1 MFQFQYGGTEGE
13 LAILKQTSKMSRKR
27 GVNDATNK
35 SPEKAVKL
43 SPDLSGV
50 TAVIVEVG
58 LGKTRASIL
67 AKQLERHGGKHFKDL
82 DSTITHV
89 LIDKKLKVERA
100 KKYLGV
106 KDIPEEVK
114 IVDSEWLSQCLSE
127 GKLVEVEKYILGK
140 GQVEIEEKSACEPA
154 STKSDKGK
162 QTSVLDIV
170 HTEPSGPNLDIEAST
185 SNELKEVSKSPT
197 KHSALK
203 PQDRNADDDSD
214 YTDSGDEGS
223 KSGRSPVVTPNVS
236 PEKLQTSW
244 VCAQAATSQQ
254 ENYNQFITDKLQVL
268 ATSYANT
275 KDQWRALGYKKAI
288 ASIKNYHKK
297 LETWEECSS
306 LPFVGERLAKK
317 IWEIVQ
323 TGHLRRLDHVDPKQE
338 AINLFVGVWGAGPTT
353 AEAWVSQGLKTLDD
367 LKEHGKLTR
376 QQEIGLK
383 YYDEFLERMPREE
396 AGKIEEVVKKAALNI
411 NPGLQA
417 FACGSYRRGKPTCGD
432 VDVIVSHP
440 DGKSH
445 EGVMIKLLE
454 SLKSSG
460 FLTDDLTLAENGEH
474 RKYLGVCKLP
484 GENTKHRRL
493 DIIVVPYNEW
503 ACSLLY
509 FTGSDYF
516 NRSMRLLAKKN
527 GMSLSEHSLN
537 TGVIRKGGEKIFEGT
552 PLPVFSEKDVFD
564 YLGLEYREPHERD
577 W

>member
-1 MFQFQYGGTEGE
+1 M
-13 LAILKQTSKMSRKR
+13 SKTR
-27 GVNDATNK
+27 NDDSSLGNQ
-35 SPEKAVKL
+35 PEKKRKF
-43 SPDLSGV
+43 SPDFSGIS
-50 TAVIVEVG
+50 AVIVDVG
-58 LGKTRASIL
+58 LGKTRTAIL
-67 AKQLERHGGKHFKDL
+67 AKQLERHGGKYIKNL
-82 DSTITHV
+82 DSATTHV
-89 LIDKKLKVERA
+89 IVDKKMKLERV

-106 KDIPEEVK
+106 KDIPDEVK
-114 IVDSEWLSQCLSE
+114 VVDSDWLSNCLSE
-127 GKLVEVEKYILGK
+127 GNL
-140 GQVEIEEKSACEPA
+140 VEIEHYILSKVCQDSKIESTQNLSSNETFNVEQTSELVAGDLGPSGSKRDVETGTTHEIKSAVQGSP
-154 STKSDKGK
+154 SKK
-162 QTSVLDIV
+162 TSLKTQV
-170 HTEPSGPNLDIEAST
+170 T
-185 SNELKEVSKSPT
+185 S
-197 KHSALK
+197 
-203 PQDRNADDDSD
+203 ADDDSD
-214 YTDSGDEGS
+214 YADSGDEGS
-223 KSGRSPVVTPNVS
+223 KSGKSPVITPNVS
-236 PEKLQTSW
+236 PEKLSKNL
-244 VCAQAATSQQ
+244 VCAQASTSNQQ
-254 ENYNQFITDKLQVL
+254 NHNQFITEKLQIL
-268 ATSYANT
+268 ATSYVNS

-288 ASIKNYHKK
+288 ASVKNYHKK

-317 IWEIVQ
+317 IWEIVE

-338 AINLFVGVWGAGPTT
+338 AINLFAGVWGAGPTT
-353 AEAWVSQGLKTLDD
+353 AEAWVSQGLKTLED
-367 LKEHGKLTR
+367 LKNHGKLTR

-396 AGKIEEVVKKAALNI
+396 AGQIEKVVKNAALEI
-411 NPGLQA
+411 NPGLEA

-445 EGVMIKLLE
+445 EGVMTKLLD

-460 FLTDDLTLAENGEH
+460 FLTDDLTFAENGEH

-516 NRSMRLLAKKN
+516 NRSMRLLAKNN

-537 TGVIRKGGEKIFEGT
+537 TGVVRKGGEKIFEGT

>member
-1 MFQFQYGGTEGE
+1 M
-13 LAILKQTSKMSRKR
+13 SKTR
-27 GVNDATNK
+27 NDDSSLGNQ
-35 SPEKAVKL
+35 PEKKRKF
-43 SPDLSGV
+43 SPDFSGIS
-50 TAVIVEVG
+50 AVIVDVG
-58 LGKTRASIL
+58 LGKTRAAIL
-67 AKQLERHGGKHFKDL
+67 AKQLERHGGKNIKNL
-82 DSTITHV
+82 DSATTHV
-89 LIDKKLKVERA
+89 IVDKKMKLERV

-106 KDIPEEVK
+106 KDIPDEVK
-114 IVDSEWLSQCLSE
+114 VVDSDWLSNCLSE
-127 GKLVEVEKYILGK
+127 GNLVEIEHYILGK
-140 GQVEIEEKSACEPA
+140 VCHDSKIKSTQNLSSKETFNVEQTSELVAGDLGPSGSKRDVETGTTHEIKSAVQGSPSKKA
-154 STKSDKGK
+154 SLKT
-162 QTSVLDIV
+162 QVTS
-170 HTEPSGPNLDIEAST
+170 
-185 SNELKEVSKSPT
+185 
-197 KHSALK
+197 
-203 PQDRNADDDSD
+203 ADDDSD
-214 YTDSGDEGS
+214 YADSGDEGS
-223 KSGRSPVVTPNVS
+223 NSGKSPVITPNVS
-236 PEKLQTSW
+236 PEKLSKNL
-244 VCAQAATSQQ
+244 VCAQASTSHQQ
-254 ENYNQFITDKLQVL
+254 NHNQFITEKLQIL

-288 ASIKNYHKK
+288 ASVKNYHKK

-306 LPFVGERLAKK
+306 LPFVGERLANK
-317 IWEIVQ
+317 IWEIVE
-323 TGHLRRLDHVDPKQE
+323 TGHLRRLDHVDPKQD

-353 AEAWVSQGLKTLDD
+353 AEAWVSQGLNTLED
-367 LKEHGKLTR
+367 LKKHGKLTR

-396 AGKIEEVVKKAALNI
+396 AGQIEEVVKNAALEI
-411 NPGLQA
+411 NPGLEA

-432 VDVIVSHP
+432 VDIIVSHP

-445 EGVMIKLLE
+445 GGVMTKLLD

-460 FLTDDLTLAENGEH
+460 FLTDDLTFAENGEH

-484 GENTKHRRL
+484 GENSKHRRL

-516 NRSMRLLAKKN
+516 NRSMRLLAKNN

-537 TGVIRKGGEKIFEGT
+537 TGVVRKGGEKIFEGT

>member
-1 MFQFQYGGTEGE
+1 M
-13 LAILKQTSKMSRKR
+13 SKTR
-27 GVNDATNK
+27 NDDSSLGNQ
-35 SPEKAVKL
+35 PEKKRKF
-43 SPDLSGV
+43 SPDFSGIS
-50 TAVIVEVG
+50 AVIVDVG
-58 LGKTRASIL
+58 LGKTRTAIL
-67 AKQLERHGGKHFKDL
+67 AKQLERHGGKHIKNL
-82 DSTITHV
+82 DSATTHV
-89 LIDKKLKVERA
+89 IVDKKMKLERV

-106 KDIPEEVK
+106 KDIPDEVK
-114 IVDSEWLSQCLSE
+114 VVDSDWLSNCLSE
-127 GKLVEVEKYILGK
+127 GNL
-140 GQVEIEEKSACEPA
+140 VEIEHYILSKVCQDSKIESTQNLSSNETFNVEQTSKLVAGDLGPSGSKLDVETGTTHEIKSAVQGSP
-154 STKSDKGK
+154 SKK
-162 QTSVLDIV
+162 TSLKTQV
-170 HTEPSGPNLDIEAST
+170 T
-185 SNELKEVSKSPT
+185 S
-197 KHSALK
+197 
-203 PQDRNADDDSD
+203 ADDDSD

-223 KSGRSPVVTPNVS
+223 KCGKSPVITPNVS
-236 PEKLQTSW
+236 PEKLSKNL
-244 VCAQAATSQQ
+244 VCAQASTSNQQ
-254 ENYNQFITDKLQVL
+254 NHNQFITEKLQIL
-268 ATSYANT
+268 ATSYANS

-288 ASIKNYHKK
+288 ASVKNYHKK
-297 LETWEECSS
+297 LETWEECSN

-317 IWEIVQ
+317 IWEIVE

-338 AINLFVGVWGAGPTT
+338 AINLFAGVWGAGPTT
-353 AEAWVSQGLKTLDD
+353 AEAWVSQGLKTLED
-367 LKEHGKLTR
+367 LKNHGKLTR

-396 AGKIEEVVKKAALNI
+396 AGQIEEVVKNAALEI
-411 NPGLQA
+411 NPGLEA

-445 EGVMIKLLE
+445 EGVMTKLLD

-460 FLTDDLTLAENGEH
+460 FLTDDLTFAENGEH

-516 NRSMRLLAKKN
+516 NRSMRLLAKNN

-537 TGVIRKGGEKIFEGT
+537 TGVVRKGGEKIFEGT

>member
-1 MFQFQYGGTEGE
+1 
-13 LAILKQTSKMSRKR
+13 MSRKR
-27 GVNDATNK
+27 GPSNALENTT
-35 SPEKAVKL
+35 EKALKF
-43 SPDLSGV
+43 SPDLSGIR
-50 TAVIVEVG
+50 AVVIEAG
-58 LGKTRASIL
+58 LGKTRAAIL
-67 AKQLERHGGKHFKDL
+67 AKQLERHGGKHSKKL
-82 DSTITHV
+82 DSTTTHLLV
-89 LIDKKLKVERA
+89 DKKLKIERV
-100 KKYLGV
+100 KRYLGV
-106 KDIPEEVK
+106 KDIPKEVSV
-114 IVDSEWLSQCLSE
+114 VDSEWLSTCLSE
-127 GKLVEVEKYILGK
+127 GKLVELEKYILGK
-140 GQVEIEEKSACEPA
+140 DRFEIEDKSACEPT
-154 STKSDKGK
+154 SGKKTEQLSDLGVVG
-162 QTSVLDIV
+162 TGI
-170 HTEPSGPNLDIEAST
+170 SGPKLDLEAST
-185 SNELKEVSKSPT
+185 STELTVVGRSPT
-197 KHSALK
+197 KYSVPN
-203 PQDRNADDDSD
+203 PQDRSADDDSD

-223 KSGRSPVVTPNVS
+223 KAGRSPVITPNVS

-244 VCAQAATSQQ
+244 VCAQPSTSQQ
-254 ENYNQFITDKLQVL
+254 ENHNQFITDKLQVL

-288 ASIKNYHKK
+288 ASIKNHHKK
-297 LETWEECSS
+297 LETWEECNS

-323 TGHLRRLDHVDPKQE
+323 TGHLRRLDHVDPKQG

-353 AEAWVSQGLKTLDD
+353 AESWISQGLRTLED
-367 LKEHGKLTR
+367 LQKHGKLTR

-383 YYDEFLERMPREE
+383 YYDEFLERMLREE
-396 AGKIEEVVKKAALNI
+396 AGKIEEVVKKAALSI

-445 EGVMIKLLE
+445 EGVMTKLLE
-454 SLKSSG
+454 SLRTSG

-503 ACSLLY
+503 ACSLMY

-537 TGVIRKGGEKIFEGT
+537 TGVIRKGSEKIFDGT

>member
-1 MFQFQYGGTEGE
+1 M
-13 LAILKQTSKMSRKR
+13 SKKR
-27 GVNDATNK
+27 GSPIKISNK
-35 SPEKAVKL
+35 SLCNAEADNATGKKRKF
-43 SPDLSGV
+43 SPDLTGIR
-50 TAVIVEVG
+50 AVIVEVG

-67 AKQLERHGGKHFKDL
+67 AKQLERHGGKQH
-82 DSTITHV
+82 
-89 LIDKKLKVERA
+89 KKLESATTHILIGKKLNIDRV
-100 KKYLGV
+100 KKYLAV
-106 KDIPEEVK
+106 KDIPEEVS

-127 GKLVEVEKYILGK
+127 GKLVEIKQYILGK
-140 GQVEIEEKSACEPA
+140 DRVEVVENSAIKPSVSKPDDANDAKKSSEEA
-154 STKSDKGK
+154 
-162 QTSVLDIV
+162 IY
-170 HTEPSGPNLDIEAST
+170 TEPSGTMLDHETAAST
-185 SNELKEVSKSPT
+185 SNDLNNLASTSRSPT
-197 KHSALK
+197 KHLASKTQEPNL
-203 PQDRNADDDSD
+203 DDDSD

-223 KSGRSPVVTPNVS
+223 KSGRSPVITPNIS
-236 PEKLQTSW
+236 PEKLKASW
-244 VCAQAATSQQ
+244 VCAHASTSWQ
-254 ENYNQFITDKLQVL
+254 ENHNQFITDKLQVL

-288 ASIKNYHKK
+288 TSIKNYHKK

-338 AINLFVGVWGAGPTT
+338 ALNLFVGVWGAGPTT
-353 AEAWVSQGLKTLDD
+353 AEAWISQGLKTLED
-367 LKEHGKLTR
+367 LKTHGKLTR

-396 AGKIEEVVKKAALNI
+396 AGKIEEMVKKAALSI

-417 FACGSYRRGKPTCGD
+417 FACGSYRRRKPTCGD

-445 EGVMIKLLE
+445 EGMMTKLLE

-460 FLTDDLTLAENGEH
+460 FLTDDLTLAENGQH
-474 RKYLGVCKLP
+474 RKYFGVCKLP

-503 ACSLLY
+503 ACSLMY

-537 TGVIRKGGEKIFEGT
+537 KGVIRKGSEKIFEGT
-552 PLPVFSEKDVFD
+552 PLPVFTEKDVFD

>member
-1 MFQFQYGGTEGE
+1 M
-13 LAILKQTSKMSRKR
+13 SKTR
-27 GVNDATNK
+27 NDDSSLGNR
-35 SPEKAVKL
+35 PEKKRKF
-43 SPDLSGV
+43 SPDFSGIS
-50 TAVIVEVG
+50 AVIVDVG
-58 LGKTRASIL
+58 LGKTRTAIL
-67 AKQLERHGGKHFKDL
+67 AKQLERHGGKHIKNL
-82 DSTITHV
+82 DSATTHV
-89 LIDKKLKVERA
+89 IVDKKMKLERV

-106 KDIPEEVK
+106 KDIPDEVK
-114 IVDSEWLSQCLSE
+114 VVDSDWLSNCLS
-127 GKLVEVEKYILGK
+127 GGNLVEIEHYILGK
-140 GQVEIEEKSACEPA
+140 VCHDSKIKSTQNLSSNETFNVEQTSELVAGDLGPSASKRDVETGTTHEIKSAVQGSPSKKA
-154 STKSDKGK
+154 SLKT
-162 QTSVLDIV
+162 QVTS
-170 HTEPSGPNLDIEAST
+170 
-185 SNELKEVSKSPT
+185 
-197 KHSALK
+197 
-203 PQDRNADDDSD
+203 ADDDSD
-214 YTDSGDEGS
+214 YADSGDEGS
-223 KSGRSPVVTPNVS
+223 KSGKSPVITPNVS
-236 PEKLQTSW
+236 PEKLSKNL
-244 VCAQAATSQQ
+244 VCAQASTSHQQ
-254 ENYNQFITDKLQVL
+254 NHNQFITEKLQIL
-268 ATSYANT
+268 ATSYANS

-288 ASIKNYHKK
+288 VSVKNYHKK

-317 IWEIVQ
+317 IWEIVE
-323 TGHLRRLDHVDPKQE
+323 TGHLRRLDHVDPKQG

-353 AEAWVSQGLKTLDD
+353 AEAWVSQGLNTLED
-367 LKEHGKLTR
+367 LKKHGKLTR

-396 AGKIEEVVKKAALNI
+396 AGQIEEVVKNASLEI
-411 NPGLQA
+411 NPGLEA

-445 EGVMIKLLE
+445 EGVMTKLLD

-460 FLTDDLTLAENGEH
+460 FLTDDLTFAENGEH

-516 NRSMRLLAKKN
+516 NRSMRLLAKNN

-537 TGVIRKGGEKIFEGT
+537 TGVVRKGGEKIFEGT

>member
-1 MFQFQYGGTEGE
+1 M
-13 LAILKQTSKMSRKR
+13 SKTR
-27 GVNDATNK
+27 NDDSSLGNQ
-35 SPEKAVKL
+35 PEKKRKF
-43 SPDLSGV
+43 SPDFSGIS
-50 TAVIVEVG
+50 AVIVDVG
-58 LGKTRASIL
+58 LGKTRTAIL
-67 AKQLERHGGKHFKDL
+67 AKQLERHGGKYIKNL
-82 DSTITHV
+82 DSATTHV
-89 LIDKKLKVERA
+89 IVDKKMKLERV

-106 KDIPEEVK
+106 KDIPDEVK
-114 IVDSEWLSQCLSE
+114 VVDSDWLSNCLSE
-127 GKLVEVEKYILGK
+127 GNL
-140 GQVEIEEKSACEPA
+140 VEIEHYILSKVCQDSKIESTQNLSSNETFNVEQTSELVAGDLGPSGSKRDVETGTTHEIIKSAVQGSP
-154 STKSDKGK
+154 SKK
-162 QTSVLDIV
+162 TSLKTQV
-170 HTEPSGPNLDIEAST
+170 T
-185 SNELKEVSKSPT
+185 S
-197 KHSALK
+197 
-203 PQDRNADDDSD
+203 ADDDSD
-214 YTDSGDEGS
+214 YADSGDEGS
-223 KSGRSPVVTPNVS
+223 KSGKSPVITPNVS
-236 PEKLQTSW
+236 PEKLSKNL
-244 VCAQAATSQQ
+244 VCAQASTSNQQ
-254 ENYNQFITDKLQVL
+254 NHNQFITEKLQIL
-268 ATSYANT
+268 ATSYANS

-288 ASIKNYHKK
+288 ASVKNYHKK

-317 IWEIVQ
+317 IWEIVE

-338 AINLFVGVWGAGPTT
+338 AINLFAGVWGAGPTT
-353 AEAWVSQGLKTLDD
+353 AEAWVSQGLKTLED
-367 LKEHGKLTR
+367 LKNHGKLTC

-396 AGKIEEVVKKAALNI
+396 AGQIEEVVKNAALEI
-411 NPGLQA
+411 HPGLEA

-445 EGVMIKLLE
+445 EGVMTKLLD

-460 FLTDDLTLAENGEH
+460 FLTDDLTFAENGEH

-516 NRSMRLLAKKN
+516 NRSMRLLAKNN

-537 TGVIRKGGEKIFEGT
+537 TGVVRKGGEKFFEGT

>member
-1 MFQFQYGGTEGE
+1 
-13 LAILKQTSKMSRKR
+13 MSRKR
-27 GVNDATNK
+27 ESSLDNDTGK
-35 SPEKAVKL
+35 RRKL
-43 SPDLSGV
+43 APDLSGIR
-50 TAVIVEVG
+50 AVIVEAG

-67 AKQLERHGGKHFKDL
+67 AKQLDRHGGKHHRNL
-82 DSTITHV
+82 ESTTTHV
-89 LIDKKLKVERA
+89 LIDRKLKIDRL
-100 KKYLGV
+100 KKCLSV
-106 KDIPEEVK
+106 KDIPEEVH
-114 IVDSEWLSQCLSE
+114 VTDSEWLSKCLSE
-127 GKLVEVEKYILGK
+127 GKLVDIEQYILGK
-140 GQVEIEEKSACEPA
+140 DQFTIEDKSAHDPSNSKTGDE
-154 STKSDKGK
+154 K
-162 QTSVLDIV
+162 QTSEVDV
-170 HTEPSGPNLDIEAST
+170 EKQPSETTVEIAASS
-185 SNELKEVSKSPT
+185 SNDTIGKSPT
-197 KHSALK
+197 KHLPSK
-203 PQDRNADDDSD
+203 TQVDDDSD
-214 YTDSGDEGS
+214 YTDSDDEGS
-223 KSGRSPVVTPNVS
+223 KSDRSPVITPNTS
-236 PEKLQTSW
+236 PEKLQTTW
-244 VCAQAATSQQ
+244 VCAHASTSQQ
-254 ENYNQFITDKLQVL
+254 QNYNQFITDKLQVL

-288 ASIKNYHKK
+288 ASVKNYHKK

-323 TGHLRRLDHVDPKQE
+323 TGHLRRLDHVDPRQE
-338 AINLFVGVWGAGPTT
+338 ALNLFVGVWGAGPTT
-353 AEAWVSQGLKTLDD
+353 AETWVSQGLKTLED
-367 LKEHGKLTR
+367 LKRHGKLTR

-396 AGKIEEVVKKAALNI
+396 AGKIEEVVKNAALDV
-411 NPGLQA
+411 NPGLEA

-445 EGVMIKLLE
+445 EGVMTRLLE

-460 FLTDDLTLAENGEH
+460 FLTDDLTLSDIGEH

-537 TGVIRKGGEKIFEGT
+537 KGVIRKGSEKIFEGT
-552 PLPVFSEKDVFD
+552 PLPVFTEKDVFD

>member
-1 MFQFQYGGTEGE
+1 M
-13 LAILKQTSKMSRKR
+13 SKTR
-27 GVNDATNK
+27 NDDSSLGNQ
-35 SPEKAVKL
+35 PEKKRKF
-43 SPDLSGV
+43 SPDFSGIS
-50 TAVIVEVG
+50 AVIVDVG
-58 LGKTRASIL
+58 LGKTRTAIL
-67 AKQLERHGGKHFKDL
+67 AKQLERHGGKYIKNL
-82 DSTITHV
+82 DSATTHV
-89 LIDKKLKVERA
+89 IVDKKMKLERV

-106 KDIPEEVK
+106 KDIPDEVK
-114 IVDSEWLSQCLSE
+114 VVDSDWLSNCLSE
-127 GKLVEVEKYILGK
+127 GNL
-140 GQVEIEEKSACEPA
+140 VEIEHYILSKVCQDSKIESTQNLSSNETFNVEQTSELVAGDLGPSGSKRDVETGTTHEIKSAVQGSPSKKA
-154 STKSDKGK
+154 SLKT
-162 QTSVLDIV
+162 QVTS
-170 HTEPSGPNLDIEAST
+170 S
-185 SNELKEVSKSPT
+185 
-197 KHSALK
+197 
-203 PQDRNADDDSD
+203 DDDSD
-214 YTDSGDEGS
+214 YADSGDEGS
-223 KSGRSPVVTPNVS
+223 KSGKSPVITPNVS
-236 PEKLQTSW
+236 PEKLSKNL
-244 VCAQAATSQQ
+244 VCAQASTSNQQ
-254 ENYNQFITDKLQVL
+254 NHNQFITEKLQIL
-268 ATSYANT
+268 ATSYVNS

-288 ASIKNYHKK
+288 ASVKNYHKK

-317 IWEIVQ
+317 IWEIVE

-353 AEAWVSQGLKTLDD
+353 AEAWVSQGLKTLED
-367 LKEHGKLTR
+367 LKNHGKLTR

-396 AGKIEEVVKKAALNI
+396 AGQIEKVVKNAALEI
-411 NPGLQA
+411 NPGLEA

-445 EGVMIKLLE
+445 EGVMTKLLD

-460 FLTDDLTLAENGEH
+460 FLTDDLTFAENGEH

-516 NRSMRLLAKKN
+516 NRSMRLLAKNN

-537 TGVIRKGGEKIFEGT
+537 TGVVRKGGEKIFEGT

>member
-1 MFQFQYGGTEGE
+1 
-13 LAILKQTSKMSRKR
+13 MSRKR
-27 GVNDATNK
+27 ESSLDNDTGK
-35 SPEKAVKL
+35 RRKL
-43 SPDLSGV
+43 APDLSGIR
-50 TAVIVEVG
+50 AVIVEAG

-67 AKQLERHGGKHFKDL
+67 AKQLDRHGGKHHKNL
-82 DSTITHV
+82 ESATTHV
-89 LIDKKLKVERA
+89 LIDRKLKIDRL
-100 KKYLGV
+100 KKCLGV
-106 KDIPEEVK
+106 KDIPEELHVT
-114 IVDSEWLSQCLSE
+114 DAEWLSKCLSE
-127 GKLVEVEKYILGK
+127 GKLVDIKQYILGK
-140 GQVEIEEKSACEPA
+140 DQFKNEDKSTHDPSNSKTGDEKQPSEVDVEKQPSETTVEIAA
-154 STKSDKGK
+154 SS
-162 QTSVLDIV
+162 
-170 HTEPSGPNLDIEAST
+170 
-185 SNELKEVSKSPT
+185 SNDTIGKSPT
-197 KHSALK
+197 KHLPSK
-203 PQDRNADDDSD
+203 TQVDDDSD

-223 KSGRSPVVTPNVS
+223 KSDRSPVITPNTS
-236 PEKLQTSW
+236 PEKLQTTW
-244 VCAQAATSQQ
+244 VCAHASTSQQ
-254 ENYNQFITDKLQVL
+254 QNYNQFITDKLQVL

-288 ASIKNYHKK
+288 ASVKNYHKK

-323 TGHLRRLDHVDPKQE
+323 TGHLRRLDHVDPRQE
-338 AINLFVGVWGAGPTT
+338 ALNLFVGVWGAGPTT
-353 AEAWVSQGLKTLDD
+353 AETWVSQGLKTLED
-367 LKEHGKLTR
+367 LKRHGKLTR

-396 AGKIEEVVKKAALNI
+396 AGKIEEVVKKAALDV
-411 NPGLQA
+411 NPGLEA

-445 EGVMIKLLE
+445 EGVMTTLLQC
-454 SLKSSG
+454 LKSSG
-460 FLTDDLTLAENGEH
+460 FLTDDLTLSDIGEH

-537 TGVIRKGGEKIFEGT
+537 KGVIRKGSEKIFEGT
-552 PLPVFSEKDVFD
+552 PLPIFTEKDVFD

>member
-1 MFQFQYGGTEGE
+1 M
-13 LAILKQTSKMSRKR
+13 SKTR
-27 GVNDATNK
+27 NDDSSLGNQ
-35 SPEKAVKL
+35 PEKKRKF
-43 SPDLSGV
+43 SPDFSGIS
-50 TAVIVEVG
+50 AVIVDVG
-58 LGKTRASIL
+58 LGKTRTAIL
-67 AKQLERHGGKHFKDL
+67 AKQLERHGGKYIKNL
-82 DSTITHV
+82 DSATTHV
-89 LIDKKLKVERA
+89 IVDKKMKLERV

-106 KDIPEEVK
+106 KDIPDEVK
-114 IVDSEWLSQCLSE
+114 VVDSDWLSNCLSE
-127 GKLVEVEKYILGK
+127 GNL
-140 GQVEIEEKSACEPA
+140 VEIEHYILSKVCQDSKIESTQNLSSNETFNVQQTSELVAGDLGPSGSKRDVETGTTHEIKSAVQGSPSKKA
-154 STKSDKGK
+154 SLKT
-162 QTSVLDIV
+162 QVTS
-170 HTEPSGPNLDIEAST
+170 
-185 SNELKEVSKSPT
+185 
-197 KHSALK
+197 
-203 PQDRNADDDSD
+203 ADDDSD
-214 YTDSGDEGS
+214 YADSGDEGS
-223 KSGRSPVVTPNVS
+223 KSGKSPVITPNVS
-236 PEKLQTSW
+236 PEKLSKNL
-244 VCAQAATSQQ
+244 VCAQASTSNQQ
-254 ENYNQFITDKLQVL
+254 NHNQFITEKLQIL
-268 ATSYANT
+268 ATSYANS

-288 ASIKNYHKK
+288 ASVKNYHKK

-317 IWEIVQ
+317 IWEIVE

-338 AINLFVGVWGAGPTT
+338 AINLFAGVWGAGPTT
-353 AEAWVSQGLKTLDD
+353 AEAWVSQGLKTLED
-367 LKEHGKLTR
+367 LKNHGKLTR

-396 AGKIEEVVKKAALNI
+396 AGQIEEVVKNAALEI
-411 NPGLQA
+411 NPGLEA

-445 EGVMIKLLE
+445 EGVMTKLLD

-460 FLTDDLTLAENGEH
+460 FLTDDLTFAENGEH

-516 NRSMRLLAKKN
+516 NRSMRLLAKNN

-537 TGVIRKGGEKIFEGT
+537 TGVVRKGGEKIFEGT

-564 YLGLEYREPHERD
+564 CLGLEYREPHERD

>member
-1 MFQFQYGGTEGE
+1 M
-13 LAILKQTSKMSRKR
+13 SKTR
-27 GVNDATNK
+27 NDDSSLGNQ
-35 SPEKAVKL
+35 PEKKRKF
-43 SPDLSGV
+43 SPDFSGIS
-50 TAVIVEVG
+50 AVIVDVG
-58 LGKTRASIL
+58 LGKTRTAIL
-67 AKQLERHGGKHFKDL
+67 AKQLERHGGKHIKNL
-82 DSTITHV
+82 DSATTHV
-89 LIDKKLKVERA
+89 IVDKKMKLERV

-106 KDIPEEVK
+106 KDIPDEVK
-114 IVDSEWLSQCLSE
+114 VVDSDWLSNCLSE
-127 GKLVEVEKYILGK
+127 GNL
-140 GQVEIEEKSACEPA
+140 VEIEHYILSKVCQDSKIKSTQNLSSNETFNVEQTLELLAGDLGPSGTKLDVETGTTHEIKSAVQGSPSKKA
-154 STKSDKGK
+154 SLKT
-162 QTSVLDIV
+162 QVTS
-170 HTEPSGPNLDIEAST
+170 
-185 SNELKEVSKSPT
+185 
-197 KHSALK
+197 
-203 PQDRNADDDSD
+203 ADDDSD
-214 YTDSGDEGS
+214 YADSGDEGS
-223 KSGRSPVVTPNVS
+223 KSGKSPVITPNVS
-236 PEKLQTSW
+236 PEKLSKNL
-244 VCAQAATSQQ
+244 VCAQASTSNQQ
-254 ENYNQFITDKLQVL
+254 NHNQFITEKLQIL
-268 ATSYANT
+268 ATSYANS

-288 ASIKNYHKK
+288 ASVKNYHKK

-317 IWEIVQ
+317 IWEIVE

-338 AINLFVGVWGAGPTT
+338 AINLFAGVWGAGPTT
-353 AEAWVSQGLKTLDD
+353 AEAWMSQGLKTLED
-367 LKEHGKLTR
+367 LKNHGKLTR

-383 YYDEFLERMPREE
+383 YYEEFLERMPREE
-396 AGKIEEVVKKAALNI
+396 AGQIEEVVKNAALEI
-411 NPGLQA
+411 NPGLEA
-417 FACGSYRRGKPTCGD
+417 FACGSYRRGKRTCGD

-445 EGVMIKLLE
+445 EGVMTKLLD

-460 FLTDDLTLAENGEH
+460 FLTDDLTFAENGEH

-516 NRSMRLLAKKN
+516 NRSMRLLAKNN

-537 TGVIRKGGEKIFEGT
+537 TGVVRKGGEKIFEGT

>member
-1 MFQFQYGGTEGE
+1 MT
-13 LAILKQTSKMSRKR
+13 
-27 GVNDATNK
+27 
-35 SPEKAVKL
+35 
-43 SPDLSGV
+43 
-50 TAVIVEVG
+50 
-58 LGKTRASIL
+58 
-67 AKQLERHGGKHFKDL
+67 
-82 DSTITHV
+82 
-89 LIDKKLKVERA
+89 
-100 KKYLGV
+100 
-106 KDIPEEVK
+106 DIPEEVK
-114 IVDSEWLSQCLSE
+114 VVDSEWLSKCLSE
-127 GKLVEVEKYILGK
+127 GKLVEIEQYILGK
-140 GQVEIEEKSACEPA
+140 EHFEVEEKCANKASVSNTDDGNQSSEPA
-154 STKSDKGK
+154 IIKILGTSLEAEAGESSASD
-162 QTSVLDIV
+162 SV
-170 HTEPSGPNLDIEAST
+170 SST
-185 SNELKEVSKSPT
+185 SRSPT
-197 KHSALK
+197 KHPASK
-203 PQDRNADDDSD
+203 IQDPKDDDSD

-223 KSGRSPVVTPNVS
+223 KSDRSPVITPNVS

-244 VCAQAATSQQ
+244 VCAHASTSQQ
-254 ENYNQFITDKLQVL
+254 QNHNQFITDKLQVL
-268 ATSYANT
+268 ATSYANS

-306 LPFVGERLAKK
+306 LPYVGERLAKK

-338 AINLFVGVWGAGPTT
+338 ALNLFAGVWGAGPTT
-353 AEAWVSQGLKTLDD
+353 AEAWISQGLKTLED
-367 LKEHGKLTR
+367 LKNHGKLTR

-396 AGKIEEVVKKAALNI
+396 ASKIEEVVKKAALHI
-411 NPGLQA
+411 NPGLEA
-417 FACGSYRRGKPTCGD
+417 FACGSYRRGKQTCGD

-445 EGVMIKLLE
+445 EGVMAKLLE
-454 SLKSSG
+454 SLKSTG
-460 FLTDDLTLAENGEH
+460 FLTDDLTLADNGQH
-474 RKYLGVCKLP
+474 RKYLGVCQLP

-537 TGVIRKGGEKIFEGT
+537 KGVIRKGSEKIFEGT
-552 PLPVFSEKDVFD
+552 PLPVFTEKDVFD

>member
-1 MFQFQYGGTEGE
+1 M
-13 LAILKQTSKMSRKR
+13 SKTR
-27 GVNDATNK
+27 NDDSSLGNQ
-35 SPEKAVKL
+35 PEKKRKS
-43 SPDLSGV
+43 SPDFSGIS
-50 TAVIVEVG
+50 AVIVDVG
-58 LGKTRASIL
+58 LGKTRTAIL
-67 AKQLERHGGKHFKDL
+67 AKQLERHGGKHIKNL
-82 DSTITHV
+82 DSATTHV
-89 LIDKKLKVERA
+89 IVDKKMKLERV

-106 KDIPEEVK
+106 KDIPDEVK
-114 IVDSEWLSQCLSE
+114 VVDSDWLSNCLSE
-127 GKLVEVEKYILGK
+127 GNL
-140 GQVEIEEKSACEPA
+140 VEIEHYILSKVCQDSKIKSTQNLSSNETFNVEQTSELVAGDLGPSGSKRDVESGTTHEIKSAVQGSPSKKA
-154 STKSDKGK
+154 SLKT
-162 QTSVLDIV
+162 QVTS
-170 HTEPSGPNLDIEAST
+170 
-185 SNELKEVSKSPT
+185 
-197 KHSALK
+197 
-203 PQDRNADDDSD
+203 ADDDSD
-214 YTDSGDEGS
+214 YADSGDEGS
-223 KSGRSPVVTPNVS
+223 KSGKSPVITPNVS
-236 PEKLQTSW
+236 PEKLSKNL
-244 VCAQAATSQQ
+244 VCAQASTSNQQ
-254 ENYNQFITDKLQVL
+254 NHNQFITEKLQIL
-268 ATSYANT
+268 ATSYANS

-288 ASIKNYHKK
+288 ASVKNYHKK

-317 IWEIVQ
+317 IWEIVE

-338 AINLFVGVWGAGPTT
+338 AINLFAGVWGAGPTT
-353 AEAWVSQGLKTLDD
+353 AEAWVSQGLKTLED
-367 LKEHGKLTR
+367 LKNHGKLTR

-396 AGKIEEVVKKAALNI
+396 AGQIEEVVKNAALEI
-411 NPGLQA
+411 NPGLEA

-445 EGVMIKLLE
+445 EGVMTKLLD

-460 FLTDDLTLAENGEH
+460 FLTDDLTFAENGEH

-516 NRSMRLLAKKN
+516 NRSMRLLAKNN

-537 TGVIRKGGEKIFEGT
+537 TGVVRKGGEKIFEGT

-577 W
+577 C

>member
-1 MFQFQYGGTEGE
+1 M
-13 LAILKQTSKMSRKR
+13 SKTR
-27 GVNDATNK
+27 NDDSSLGNQ
-35 SPEKAVKL
+35 PEKKRKF
-43 SPDLSGV
+43 SPDFSGIS
-50 TAVIVEVG
+50 AVIVDVG
-58 LGKTRASIL
+58 LGKTRTAIL
-67 AKQLERHGGKHFKDL
+67 AKQLERHGGKHIKNL
-82 DSTITHV
+82 DSATTHV
-89 LIDKKLKVERA
+89 IVDKKMKLERV

-106 KDIPEEVK
+106 KDIPDEVK
-114 IVDSEWLSQCLSE
+114 VVDSDWLSNCLSE
-127 GKLVEVEKYILGK
+127 GNL
-140 GQVEIEEKSACEPA
+140 VEIEHYILSKVCQDSKIKSTQNLSSNETFNVEQTSELVAGDLGPSGSKLDVETGTTHEIKSAVQGSP
-154 STKSDKGK
+154 SKK
-162 QTSVLDIV
+162 TSLKTQV
-170 HTEPSGPNLDIEAST
+170 T
-185 SNELKEVSKSPT
+185 S
-197 KHSALK
+197 
-203 PQDRNADDDSD
+203 ADDDSD
-214 YTDSGDEGS
+214 YADSGDEGS
-223 KSGRSPVVTPNVS
+223 KSGKSPVITPNVS
-236 PEKLQTSW
+236 PEKLSKNL
-244 VCAQAATSQQ
+244 VCAQASTSNQQ
-254 ENYNQFITDKLQVL
+254 NHNQFITEKLQIL
-268 ATSYANT
+268 ATSYANS

-288 ASIKNYHKK
+288 ASVKNYHKK
-297 LETWEECSS
+297 LETWEECSN

-317 IWEIVQ
+317 IWEIVE

-338 AINLFVGVWGAGPTT
+338 AINLFAGVWGAGPTT
-353 AEAWVSQGLKTLDD
+353 AEAWVSQGLKTLED
-367 LKEHGKLTR
+367 LKNHGKLTR

-396 AGKIEEVVKKAALNI
+396 AGQIEEVVKNAALEI
-411 NPGLQA
+411 NPGLEA

-445 EGVMIKLLE
+445 EGVMTKLLD

-460 FLTDDLTLAENGEH
+460 FLTDDLTFAENGEH

-516 NRSMRLLAKKN
+516 NRSMRLLAKNN

-537 TGVIRKGGEKIFEGT
+537 TGVVRKGGEKIFEGT

>member
-1 MFQFQYGGTEGE
+1 M
-13 LAILKQTSKMSRKR
+13 SKTR
-27 GVNDATNK
+27 NDDSSLGNQ
-35 SPEKAVKL
+35 PEKKRKF
-43 SPDLSGV
+43 SPDFSGIS
-50 TAVIVEVG
+50 AVIVDVG
-58 LGKTRASIL
+58 LGKTRTAIL
-67 AKQLERHGGKHFKDL
+67 AKQLERHGGKHIKNL
-82 DSTITHV
+82 DSATTHV
-89 LIDKKLKVERA
+89 IVDKKMKLERV

-106 KDIPEEVK
+106 KDIPDEVK
-114 IVDSEWLSQCLSE
+114 VVDSDWLSNCLSE
-127 GKLVEVEKYILGK
+127 GNLVEIEHYILGK
-140 GQVEIEEKSACEPA
+140 VCHDSKIKSTQNLSSNETFNVEQTSGLVAGDLGPSGSKRDVETGTTHEIKSAVQGSPSKNA
-154 STKSDKGK
+154 SLKT
-162 QTSVLDIV
+162 QVTS
-170 HTEPSGPNLDIEAST
+170 T
-185 SNELKEVSKSPT
+185 
-197 KHSALK
+197 
-203 PQDRNADDDSD
+203 DDDSD
-214 YTDSGDEGS
+214 YADSGDEGS
-223 KSGRSPVVTPNVS
+223 KSGESPVITPNVS
-236 PEKLQTSW
+236 PEKLSKNL
-244 VCAQAATSQQ
+244 VCAQASTSHQQ
-254 ENYNQFITDKLQVL
+254 NHNQFITEKLQIL
-268 ATSYANT
+268 ATSYANS

-288 ASIKNYHKK
+288 ASVKNYHKK

-317 IWEIVQ
+317 IWEIVE

-338 AINLFVGVWGAGPTT
+338 AINLFAGVWGAGPTT
-353 AEAWVSQGLKTLDD
+353 AEAWVSQGLKTLED
-367 LKEHGKLTR
+367 LKNHGKLTR

-396 AGKIEEVVKKAALNI
+396 AGQIEEVVKNAALEI
-411 NPGLQA
+411 NPGLEA

-445 EGVMIKLLE
+445 EGVMTKLLD

-460 FLTDDLTLAENGEH
+460 FLTDDLTFDENGEH

-516 NRSMRLLAKKN
+516 NRSMRLLAKNN

-537 TGVIRKGGEKIFEGT
+537 TGVVRRGGEKIFEGT

>member
-1 MFQFQYGGTEGE
+1 M
-13 LAILKQTSKMSRKR
+13 SKTR
-27 GVNDATNK
+27 NDDSSLGNQ
-35 SPEKAVKL
+35 PEKKRKF
-43 SPDLSGV
+43 SPDFSGIS
-50 TAVIVEVG
+50 AVIVDVG
-58 LGKTRASIL
+58 LGKTRTAIL
-67 AKQLERHGGKHFKDL
+67 AKQLERHGGKHIKNL
-82 DSTITHV
+82 DSATTHV
-89 LIDKKLKVERA
+89 IVDKKMKLERV

-106 KDIPEEVK
+106 KDIPDEVK
-114 IVDSEWLSQCLSE
+114 VVDSDWLSNCLSE
-127 GKLVEVEKYILGK
+127 GNL
-140 GQVEIEEKSACEPA
+140 VEIEHYILSKVCQDSKIKSTQNLSSNETFNVEQTSELVAGDLGPSGSKLDVETGTTHEIKSAVQGSP
-154 STKSDKGK
+154 SKK
-162 QTSVLDIV
+162 TSLKTQV
-170 HTEPSGPNLDIEAST
+170 T
-185 SNELKEVSKSPT
+185 S
-197 KHSALK
+197 
-203 PQDRNADDDSD
+203 ADDDSD
-214 YTDSGDEGS
+214 YADSGDEES
-223 KSGRSPVVTPNVS
+223 KSGKSPVITPNVS
-236 PEKLQTSW
+236 PEKLSKNL
-244 VCAQAATSQQ
+244 VCAQASTSNQQ
-254 ENYNQFITDKLQVL
+254 NHNQFITEKLQIL
-268 ATSYANT
+268 ATSYVNS

-288 ASIKNYHKK
+288 ASVKNYHKK

-317 IWEIVQ
+317 IWEIVE

-338 AINLFVGVWGAGPTT
+338 AINLFAGVWGAGPTT
-353 AEAWVSQGLKTLDD
+353 AEAWVSQGLKTLED
-367 LKEHGKLTR
+367 LKNHGKLTR

-396 AGKIEEVVKKAALNI
+396 AGQIEKVVKNAALEI
-411 NPGLQA
+411 NPGLEA

-445 EGVMIKLLE
+445 EGVMTKLLD

-460 FLTDDLTLAENGEH
+460 FLTDDLTFAENGEH

-516 NRSMRLLAKKN
+516 NRSMRLLAKNN

-537 TGVIRKGGEKIFEGT
+537 TGVVRKGGEKIFEGT

>member
-1 MFQFQYGGTEGE
+1 M
-13 LAILKQTSKMSRKR
+13 SKTR
-27 GVNDATNK
+27 NDDSSLGNQ
-35 SPEKAVKL
+35 PEKKRKF
-43 SPDLSGV
+43 SPDFSGIS
-50 TAVIVEVG
+50 AVIVDVG
-58 LGKTRASIL
+58 LGKTRTAIL
-67 AKQLERHGGKHFKDL
+67 AKQLERHGGKYIKNL
-82 DSTITHV
+82 DSATTHV
-89 LIDKKLKVERA
+89 IVDKKMKLERV

-106 KDIPEEVK
+106 KDIPDEVK
-114 IVDSEWLSQCLSE
+114 VVDSDWLSNCLSE
-127 GKLVEVEKYILGK
+127 GNL
-140 GQVEIEEKSACEPA
+140 VEIEHYILSKVCQDSKIESTQNLSSNETFNVQQTSELVAGDLGPSGSKRDVETGTTHEIKSAVQGSPSKKA
-154 STKSDKGK
+154 SLKT
-162 QTSVLDIV
+162 QVTS
-170 HTEPSGPNLDIEAST
+170 
-185 SNELKEVSKSPT
+185 
-197 KHSALK
+197 
-203 PQDRNADDDSD
+203 ADDDSD
-214 YTDSGDEGS
+214 YADSGDEEC
-223 KSGRSPVVTPNVS
+223 KSGKSPVIMPNVS
-236 PEKLQTSW
+236 PEKLSKNL
-244 VCAQAATSQQ
+244 VCAQASTSNQQ
-254 ENYNQFITDKLQVL
+254 NHNQFITEKLQIL
-268 ATSYANT
+268 ATSYANS

-288 ASIKNYHKK
+288 ASVKNYHKK

-317 IWEIVQ
+317 IWEIVE

-338 AINLFVGVWGAGPTT
+338 AINLFAGVWGAGPTT
-353 AEAWVSQGLKTLDD
+353 AEAWVSQGLKTLED
-367 LKEHGKLTR
+367 LKNHGKLTR

-396 AGKIEEVVKKAALNI
+396 AGQIEEVVKNAALEI
-411 NPGLQA
+411 NPGLEA

-445 EGVMIKLLE
+445 EGVMTKLLD

-460 FLTDDLTLAENGEH
+460 FLTDDLTFAENGEH

-516 NRSMRLLAKKN
+516 NRSMRLLAKNN

-537 TGVIRKGGEKIFEGT
+537 TGVVRKGGEKIFEGT

>member
-1 MFQFQYGGTEGE
+1 M
-13 LAILKQTSKMSRKR
+13 SKTR
-27 GVNDATNK
+27 NDDSSLGNQ
-35 SPEKAVKL
+35 PEKKRKF
-43 SPDLSGV
+43 SPDFSGIS
-50 TAVIVEVG
+50 AVIVDVG
-58 LGKTRASIL
+58 LGKTRTAIL
-67 AKQLERHGGKHFKDL
+67 AKQLERHGGKHIKNL
-82 DSTITHV
+82 DSATTHV
-89 LIDKKLKVERA
+89 IVDKKLKLERV

-106 KDIPEEVK
+106 KDIPDEVK
-114 IVDSEWLSQCLSE
+114 VVDSDWLSNCLSE
-127 GKLVEVEKYILGK
+127 GNL
-140 GQVEIEEKSACEPA
+140 VEIEHYILSKVCQDSKIESTQNLSSNETFNVEQTSELVAGDLGPSGSKRDVETGTTHEIKSAVQGSPSKKA
-154 STKSDKGK
+154 SLKT
-162 QTSVLDIV
+162 QVTS
-170 HTEPSGPNLDIEAST
+170 
-185 SNELKEVSKSPT
+185 
-197 KHSALK
+197 
-203 PQDRNADDDSD
+203 ADDDSD
-214 YTDSGDEGS
+214 YADSGDEGS
-223 KSGRSPVVTPNVS
+223 KSGKSPVITPNVS
-236 PEKLQTSW
+236 PEKLSKNL
-244 VCAQAATSQQ
+244 VCAQASTSNQQ
-254 ENYNQFITDKLQVL
+254 NHNQFITEKLQIL
-268 ATSYANT
+268 ATSYANS

-288 ASIKNYHKK
+288 ASVKNYHKK

-317 IWEIVQ
+317 IWEIVE

-338 AINLFVGVWGAGPTT
+338 AINLFAGVWGAGPTT
-353 AEAWVSQGLKTLDD
+353 AEAWVSQGLKTLED
-367 LKEHGKLTR
+367 LKNHGKLTR

-383 YYDEFLERMPREE
+383 YYEEFLERMPREE
-396 AGKIEEVVKKAALNI
+396 AGQIEEVVKNVALEI
-411 NPGLQA
+411 NPGLEA
-417 FACGSYRRGKPTCGD
+417 LACGSYRRGKPTCGD

-445 EGVMIKLLE
+445 EGVMTKLLD

-460 FLTDDLTLAENGEH
+460 FLTDDLTFAENGEH

-516 NRSMRLLAKKN
+516 NRSMRLLAKNN

-537 TGVIRKGGEKIFEGT
+537 TGVVRKGGEKIFEGT

>member
-1 MFQFQYGGTEGE
+1 MSKKRGSSVGTENS
-13 LAILKQTSKMSRKR
+13 LDNKTTKKQKF
-27 GVNDATNK
+27 
-35 SPEKAVKL
+35 
-43 SPDLSGV
+43 SPDLSEV
-50 TAVIVEVG
+50 RAVIVEVG

-67 AKQLERHGGKHFKDL
+67 TKQLERHGGKHHKKL
-82 DSTITHV
+82 ESGTTHV
-89 LIDKKLKVERA
+89 LIDKKLKIDRL
-100 KKYLGV
+100 KKYLAV
-106 KDIPEEVK
+106 TDIPEEVK
-114 IVDSEWLSQCLSE
+114 VVDSEWLSKCLSE
-127 GKLVEVEKYILGK
+127 GILVEIAQYILGK
-140 GQVEIEEKSACEPA
+140 EDFEVVGQCANKA
-154 STKSDKGK
+154 SVSNTDDGGQSSGLAILK
-162 QTSVLDIV
+162 
-170 HTEPSGPNLDIEAST
+170 PSGTTSLEA
-185 SNELKEVSKSPT
+185 EVSISSASCSVSSSRRSPA
-197 KHSALK
+197 KHDASK
-203 PQDRNADDDSD
+203 IQEPRDDDSD
-214 YTDSGDEGS
+214 YTDSGDEGR
-223 KSGRSPVVTPNVS
+223 KSDRSPVITPNVS
-236 PEKLQTSW
+236 PEKFQTSW
-244 VCAQAATSQQ
+244 VCAQASTSQHQ
-254 ENYNQFITDKLQVL
+254 NHNQFITDKLQVL
-268 ATSYANT
+268 ATSYANS
-275 KDQWRALGYKKAI
+275 KDHWRALGYKKAI
-288 ASIKNYHKK
+288 ASIKSYHKK

-306 LPFVGERLAKK
+306 LPYVGERLAKK

-338 AINLFVGVWGAGPTT
+338 ALNLFVGVWGAGPTT
-353 AEAWVSQGLKTLDD
+353 AEAWISQGLKTLED
-367 LKEHGKLTR
+367 LKNHGKLTR

-396 AGKIEEVVKKAALNI
+396 AGKIEDLVKKAALNI

-445 EGVMIKLLE
+445 EGVMAKLLE
-454 SLKSSG
+454 SLKSKG
-460 FLTDDLTLAENGEH
+460 FLTDDLTLADNGQH

-493 DIIVVPYNEW
+493 DIIVVPYNEL

-537 TGVIRKGGEKIFEGT
+537 KGVIRKGSEKIFEGT
-552 PLPVFSEKDVFD
+552 PLPVFTEKDVFD

>member
-1 MFQFQYGGTEGE
+1 
-13 LAILKQTSKMSRKR
+13 MSRKR
-27 GVNDATNK
+27 EPSNALENTPD
-35 SPEKAVKL
+35 KALKF
-43 SPDLSGV
+43 SPDLSGIR
-50 TAVIVEVG
+50 AVIVEAG
-58 LGKTRASIL
+58 LGKTRAAIL
-67 AKQLERHGGKHFKDL
+67 AKQLERHGGKHSKNL
-82 DSTITHV
+82 DSTTTHLLV
-89 LIDKKLKVERA
+89 DKKLKIERV
-100 KKYLGV
+100 KRYLGV
-106 KDIPEEVK
+106 KDIPKEVNV
-114 IVDSEWLSQCLSE
+114 VDSEWLSTCLSE
-127 GKLVEVEKYILGK
+127 GKLVELEKYIFGK
-140 GQVEIEEKSACEPA
+140 EEKSSCEPTG
-154 STKSDKGK
+154 SKKTEQNSDVSL
-162 QTSVLDIV
+162 SVVD
-170 HTEPSGPNLDIEAST
+170 TETSGPKLDLEAST
-185 SNELKEVSKSPT
+185 STESTVIGRSPT
-197 KHSALK
+197 KHSSPK
-203 PQDRNADDDSD
+203 PQDRIADDDSD

-223 KSGRSPVVTPNVS
+223 KPGRSPVVTPNVL

-244 VCAQAATSQQ
+244 VCAQPSTSQQ
-254 ENYNQFITDKLQVL
+254 ENHNQFITDKLQVL

-297 LETWEECSS
+297 LETCEECRS

-338 AINLFVGVWGAGPTT
+338 AINLLVGVWGAGPTT
-353 AEAWVSQGLKTLDD
+353 AESWISQGLRTLED
-367 LKEHGKLTR
+367 LKNCGKLTR

-396 AGKIEEVVKKAALNI
+396 TGKIEEVVKKAALSI
-411 NPGLQA
+411 NPGLEA

-432 VDVIVSHP
+432 VDIIVSHP

-445 EGVMIKLLE
+445 EGVMSKLLE
-454 SLKSSG
+454 SLRTSG

-474 RKYLGVCKLP
+474 GKYLGVCKLP
-484 GENTKHRRL
+484 GESTKHRRL

-503 ACSLLY
+503 ACSLMY

-537 TGVIRKGGEKIFEGT
+537 TGVIRKGSEKIFDGT

>member
-1 MFQFQYGGTEGE
+1 M
-13 LAILKQTSKMSRKR
+13 SKTR
-27 GVNDATNK
+27 NDDSSLGNQ
-35 SPEKAVKL
+35 PEKKRKF
-43 SPDLSGV
+43 SPDFSGIS
-50 TAVIVEVG
+50 AVIVDVG
-58 LGKTRASIL
+58 LGKTRTAIL
-67 AKQLERHGGKHFKDL
+67 AKQLERHGGKQIKNL
-82 DSTITHV
+82 DSATTHV
-89 LIDKKLKVERA
+89 IVDKKMKLERV

-106 KDIPEEVK
+106 KDIPDEVK
-114 IVDSEWLSQCLSE
+114 VVDSDWLSNCLSE
-127 GKLVEVEKYILGK
+127 GNL
-140 GQVEIEEKSACEPA
+140 VEIEHYILSKVCQDSKIE
-154 STKSDKGK
+154 STQNLSSNETFNVE
-162 QTSVLDIV
+162 QTSELVGGDLGPSRSKLDVETGTTHEIKSV
-170 HTEPSGPNLDIEAST
+170 VQGSPSKKT
-185 SNELKEVSKSPT
+185 SLKTQVTS
-197 KHSALK
+197 
-203 PQDRNADDDSD
+203 ADDDSD
-214 YTDSGDEGS
+214 YADSGDEGS
-223 KSGRSPVVTPNVS
+223 KSGKSPVITPNVS
-236 PEKLQTSW
+236 PEKLSKNL
-244 VCAQAATSQQ
+244 VCAQASTSNQQ
-254 ENYNQFITDKLQVL
+254 NHNQFITEKLQIL
-268 ATSYANT
+268 ATSYVNS

-288 ASIKNYHKK
+288 ASVKNYHKK

-317 IWEIVQ
+317 IWEIVE

-338 AINLFVGVWGAGPTT
+338 AINLFAGVWGAGPTT
-353 AEAWVSQGLKTLDD
+353 AEAWVSQGLKTLED
-367 LKEHGKLTR
+367 LKNHGKLTR

-383 YYDEFLERMPREE
+383 YYDEFVERMPREE
-396 AGKIEEVVKKAALNI
+396 AGQIEKVVKNAALEI
-411 NPGLQA
+411 NSGLEA

-445 EGVMIKLLE
+445 EGVMTKLLD

-460 FLTDDLTLAENGEH
+460 FLTDDLTFAENGEH

-516 NRSMRLLAKKN
+516 NRSMRLLAKNN

-537 TGVIRKGGEKIFEGT
+537 TGVVRKGGEKIFEGT

>member
-1 MFQFQYGGTEGE
+1 M
-13 LAILKQTSKMSRKR
+13 SKTR
-27 GVNDATNK
+27 NDDSSLGNQ
-35 SPEKAVKL
+35 PEKKRKF
-43 SPDLSGV
+43 SPDFSGIS
-50 TAVIVEVG
+50 AVIVDVG
-58 LGKTRASIL
+58 LGKTRTAIL
-67 AKQLERHGGKHFKDL
+67 AKQLERHGGKYIKNL
-82 DSTITHV
+82 DSATTHV
-89 LIDKKLKVERA
+89 IVDKKMKLERV

-106 KDIPEEVK
+106 KDIPDEVK
-114 IVDSEWLSQCLSE
+114 VVDSDWLSNCLSE
-127 GKLVEVEKYILGK
+127 GNL
-140 GQVEIEEKSACEPA
+140 VEIEHYILSKVCQDSKIESTQNLSSNETFNVQQTSELVAGDLGPSGSKRDVETGTTHEIKSAVQGSPSKKA
-154 STKSDKGK
+154 SLKT
-162 QTSVLDIV
+162 QVTS
-170 HTEPSGPNLDIEAST
+170 
-185 SNELKEVSKSPT
+185 
-197 KHSALK
+197 
-203 PQDRNADDDSD
+203 ADDDSD
-214 YTDSGDEGS
+214 YADSGDEGS
-223 KSGRSPVVTPNVS
+223 KSGKSPVITPNVS
-236 PEKLQTSW
+236 PEKLSKNL
-244 VCAQAATSQQ
+244 VCAQASTSNQQ
-254 ENYNQFITDKLQVL
+254 NHNQFITEKLQIL
-268 ATSYANT
+268 ATSYANS

-288 ASIKNYHKK
+288 ASVKNYHKK

-317 IWEIVQ
+317 IWEIVE

-338 AINLFVGVWGAGPTT
+338 AINLFAGVWGAGPTT
-353 AEAWVSQGLKTLDD
+353 AEAWVSQGLKTLED
-367 LKEHGKLTR
+367 LKNHGKLTR

-396 AGKIEEVVKKAALNI
+396 AGQIEEVVKNAALEI
-411 NPGLQA
+411 NPGLEA

-445 EGVMIKLLE
+445 EGVMTKLLD

-460 FLTDDLTLAENGEH
+460 FLTDDLTFAENGEH

-516 NRSMRLLAKKN
+516 NRSMRLLAKNN

-537 TGVIRKGGEKIFEGT
+537 TGVVRKGGEKIFEGT

>member
-1 MFQFQYGGTEGE
+1 M
-13 LAILKQTSKMSRKR
+13 SKTR
-27 GVNDATNK
+27 NDDSSLGNQ
-35 SPEKAVKL
+35 PEKKRKF
-43 SPDLSGV
+43 SPDFSGIS
-50 TAVIVEVG
+50 AVIVDVG
-58 LGKTRASIL
+58 LGKTRTAIL
-67 AKQLERHGGKHFKDL
+67 AKQLERHGGKHIKNL
-82 DSTITHV
+82 DSATTHV
-89 LIDKKLKVERA
+89 IVDKKMKLERV

-106 KDIPEEVK
+106 KDIPDEVK
-114 IVDSEWLSQCLSE
+114 VVDSDWLSNCLSE
-127 GKLVEVEKYILGK
+127 GNL
-140 GQVEIEEKSACEPA
+140 VEIEHYILSKVCQDSKIKSTQNLSSNETFNVEQTSELVAGDLGPSGSKLDVETGTTHEIKSAVQGSP
-154 STKSDKGK
+154 SKK
-162 QTSVLDIV
+162 TSLKTQV
-170 HTEPSGPNLDIEAST
+170 T
-185 SNELKEVSKSPT
+185 S
-197 KHSALK
+197 
-203 PQDRNADDDSD
+203 ADDDSD
-214 YTDSGDEGS
+214 YADSGDEES
-223 KSGRSPVVTPNVS
+223 KSGKSPVITPNVS
-236 PEKLQTSW
+236 PEKLSKNL
-244 VCAQAATSQQ
+244 VCAQASTSNQQ
-254 ENYNQFITDKLQVL
+254 NHNQFITEKLQIL
-268 ATSYANT
+268 ATSYVNS

-288 ASIKNYHKK
+288 ASVKNYHKK

-317 IWEIVQ
+317 IWEIVE

-338 AINLFVGVWGAGPTT
+338 AINLFAGVWGAGPTT
-353 AEAWVSQGLKTLDD
+353 AEAWVSQGLKTLED
-367 LKEHGKLTR
+367 LKNHGKLTR

-396 AGKIEEVVKKAALNI
+396 AGQIEEVVKNAALEI
-411 NPGLQA
+411 NPGLEA

-445 EGVMIKLLE
+445 EGVMTKLLD

-460 FLTDDLTLAENGEH
+460 FLTDDLTFAENGEH

-516 NRSMRLLAKKN
+516 NRSMRLLAKNN

-537 TGVIRKGGEKIFEGT
+537 TGVVRKGGEKIFEGT

>member
-1 MFQFQYGGTEGE
+1 MESGT
-13 LAILKQTSKMSRKR
+13 
-27 GVNDATNK
+27 
-35 SPEKAVKL
+35 
-43 SPDLSGV
+43 
-50 TAVIVEVG
+50 
-58 LGKTRASIL
+58 
-67 AKQLERHGGKHFKDL
+67 
-82 DSTITHV
+82 THV
-89 LIDKKLKVERA
+89 LIDKKMKTERL

-106 KDIPEEVK
+106 TDIPEEVK
-114 IVDSEWLSQCLSE
+114 VVDSEWLSKCLSE
-127 GKLVEVEKYILGK
+127 GNLVEIDKYILGK
-140 GQVEIEEKSACEPA
+140 EDFEVVKKCDDKASVSNTDDGKQSSEPA
-154 STKSDKGK
+154 VIK
-162 QTSVLDIV
+162 
-170 HTEPSGPNLDIEAST
+170 PSGTSLEAEAGT
-185 SNELKEVSKSPT
+185 SNASDSVCLTSRSPT
-197 KHSALK
+197 KHTASK
-203 PQDRNADDDSD
+203 IQDPRDDDSD

-223 KSGRSPVVTPNVS
+223 KSDRSTVITPNVS

-244 VCAQAATSQQ
+244 VCAQASTSQQ
-254 ENYNQFITDKLQVL
+254 QNHNQFIMDKVQVL

-288 ASIKNYHKK
+288 ASIKNFPKK

-306 LPFVGERLAKK
+306 LPYVGERLAKK

-338 AINLFVGVWGAGPTT
+338 ALNLFVGVWGAGPTT
-353 AEAWVSQGLKTLDD
+353 AEAWVSQGLKTLED
-367 LKEHGKLTR
+367 LKNHGKLTR

-396 AGKIEEVVKKAALNI
+396 AGMIEDVVKKAALNI

-445 EGVMIKLLE
+445 EGVMAKLLE
-454 SLKSSG
+454 SLKSTG
-460 FLTDDLTLAENGEH
+460 FLTDDLTLGDNGQH

-537 TGVIRKGGEKIFEGT
+537 QGVIRKGSEKIFEGT
-552 PLPVFSEKDVFD
+552 PLPVFTEKDVFD

>member
-1 MFQFQYGGTEGE
+1 MPQRK
-13 LAILKQTSKMSRKR
+13 KQKFT
-27 GVNDATNK
+27 
-35 SPEKAVKL
+35 
-43 SPDLSGV
+43 PDLSGV
-50 TAVIVEVG
+50 RAVIVEVG

-67 AKQLERHGGKHFKDL
+67 TKQLERHGGQHHKKL
-82 DSTITHV
+82 ESGTTHV
-89 LIDKKLKVERA
+89 LIDKKLKIERL

-106 KDIPEEVK
+106 RDIPEELKV
-114 IVDSEWLSQCLSE
+114 VDSEWLSNCLSE
-127 GKLVEVEKYILGK
+127 GNLVEIDRYILGNEDFEVVK
-140 GQVEIEEKSACEPA
+140 KCDDKESVSNTDDGKQSSEPA
-154 STKSDKGK
+154 VIK
-162 QTSVLDIV
+162 
-170 HTEPSGPNLDIEAST
+170 PSGTSREVEVGISNASDAVSST
-185 SNELKEVSKSPT
+185 SSPT
-197 KHSALK
+197 KHTASK
-203 PQDRNADDDSD
+203 IQDPRDDDSD

-223 KSGRSPVVTPNVS
+223 KSDRSPVITPNVS

-244 VCAQAATSQQ
+244 VCAHASTSQQ
-254 ENYNQFITDKLQVL
+254 QNHNQFITDKLLVL

-288 ASIKNYHKK
+288 ASIKNFHKK

-306 LPFVGERLAKK
+306 LPYVGERLAKK

-338 AINLFVGVWGAGPTT
+338 ALNLFVGVWGAGPTT
-353 AEAWVSQGLKTLDD
+353 AEAWISQGLKTLED
-367 LKEHGKLTR
+367 LKNHGKLTR

-396 AGKIEEVVKKAALNI
+396 AGMIEDVVKKAALNI

-445 EGVMIKLLE
+445 EGVMAKLLE
-454 SLKSSG
+454 SLKSTG
-460 FLTDDLTLAENGEH
+460 FLTDDLTLADNGQH

-537 TGVIRKGGEKIFEGT
+537 QGVIRKGSEKIFEGT
-552 PLPVFSEKDVFD
+552 PLPVFTEKDVFD

>member
-1 MFQFQYGGTEGE
+1 M
-13 LAILKQTSKMSRKR
+13 SKTR
-27 GVNDATNK
+27 NDDSSLGNQ
-35 SPEKAVKL
+35 PEKKRKF
-43 SPDLSGV
+43 SPDFSGIS
-50 TAVIVEVG
+50 AVIVDVG
-58 LGKTRASIL
+58 LGKTRSAIL
-67 AKQLERHGGKHFKDL
+67 AKQLERHGGKHIKNL
-82 DSTITHV
+82 DSATTHV
-89 LIDKKLKVERA
+89 IVDKKMKLERV

-106 KDIPEEVK
+106 KDIPDEVK
-114 IVDSEWLSQCLSE
+114 VVDSDWLSNCLSE
-127 GKLVEVEKYILGK
+127 GNL
-140 GQVEIEEKSACEPA
+140 VEIEHYILSEVCQDSKIESTQNLSSNETFNVEQTSELVAGDLGPSGCKLDVETGTTHEIKSAVQGSP
-154 STKSDKGK
+154 SKK
-162 QTSVLDIV
+162 TSLKTQV
-170 HTEPSGPNLDIEAST
+170 T
-185 SNELKEVSKSPT
+185 S
-197 KHSALK
+197 
-203 PQDRNADDDSD
+203 ADDDSD
-214 YTDSGDEGS
+214 YADSGDEGS
-223 KSGRSPVVTPNVS
+223 ESGKSPVITPNVS
-236 PEKLQTSW
+236 PEKLSKNL
-244 VCAQAATSQQ
+244 VCAQASTSNQQ
-254 ENYNQFITDKLQVL
+254 NHNQFITEKLQIL
-268 ATSYANT
+268 ATSYANS

-288 ASIKNYHKK
+288 ASVKNYHKK

-317 IWEIVQ
+317 IWEIVE

-338 AINLFVGVWGAGPTT
+338 AIYLFVGVWGAGPTT
-353 AEAWVSQGLKTLDD
+353 AEAWVSQGLETLED
-367 LKEHGKLTR
+367 LKNHGKLTR

-396 AGKIEEVVKKAALNI
+396 AGQIEEVVKNAALEI
-411 NPGLQA
+411 NPGLEA

-445 EGVMIKLLE
+445 EGVMTKLLE

-460 FLTDDLTLAENGEH
+460 FLTDDLTFAENGEH

-516 NRSMRLLAKKN
+516 NRSMRLLAKNN

-537 TGVIRKGGEKIFEGT
+537 TGVVRKGGEKIFEGT

-564 YLGLEYREPHERD
+564 YLGLDYREPHERD

>member
-1 MFQFQYGGTEGE
+1 M
-13 LAILKQTSKMSRKR
+13 SKTR
-27 GVNDATNK
+27 NDDSSLGNQ
-35 SPEKAVKL
+35 PEKKRKF
-43 SPDLSGV
+43 SPDFSGIS
-50 TAVIVEVG
+50 AVIVDVG
-58 LGKTRASIL
+58 LGKTRTAIL
-67 AKQLERHGGKHFKDL
+67 AKQLERHGGKHIKNL
-82 DSTITHV
+82 DSATTHV
-89 LIDKKLKVERA
+89 IVDKKMKLERV

-106 KDIPEEVK
+106 KDIPDEVK
-114 IVDSEWLSQCLSE
+114 VVDSDWLSNCLSE
-127 GKLVEVEKYILGK
+127 GNL
-140 GQVEIEEKSACEPA
+140 VEIEHYILSKVCQDSKIESTQNLSSNETFNVEQTSELVAGDLGPSRSKLDVETGTTHEIKSAVQGSP
-154 STKSDKGK
+154 SKK
-162 QTSVLDIV
+162 TSLKTQV
-170 HTEPSGPNLDIEAST
+170 T
-185 SNELKEVSKSPT
+185 S
-197 KHSALK
+197 
-203 PQDRNADDDSD
+203 ADDDSD
-214 YTDSGDEGS
+214 YADSGDEGS
-223 KSGRSPVVTPNVS
+223 KSGKSPVITPNVS
-236 PEKLQTSW
+236 PEKLSKNL
-244 VCAQAATSQQ
+244 VCAQASTSNQQ
-254 ENYNQFITDKLQVL
+254 NHNQFITEKLQIL
-268 ATSYANT
+268 ATSYANS

-288 ASIKNYHKK
+288 ASVKNYHKK
-297 LETWEECSS
+297 LETWEECSN

-317 IWEIVQ
+317 IWEIVE

-338 AINLFVGVWGAGPTT
+338 AINLFAGVWGAGPTT
-353 AEAWVSQGLKTLDD
+353 AEAWVSQGLKTLED
-367 LKEHGKLTR
+367 LKNHGKLTR

-396 AGKIEEVVKKAALNI
+396 AGQIEKVVKNAALEI
-411 NPGLQA
+411 NPGLEA

-445 EGVMIKLLE
+445 EGVMTKLLD

-460 FLTDDLTLAENGEH
+460 FLTDDLTFAENGEH

-516 NRSMRLLAKKN
+516 NRSMRLLAKNN

-537 TGVIRKGGEKIFEGT
+537 TGVVRKGGEKIFEGT

>member
-1 MFQFQYGGTEGE
+1 M
-13 LAILKQTSKMSRKR
+13 SKTR
-27 GVNDATNK
+27 NDDSSLGNQ
-35 SPEKAVKL
+35 PEKKRKF
-43 SPDLSGV
+43 SPDFSGII
-50 TAVIVEVG
+50 AVIVDVG
-58 LGKTRASIL
+58 LGKTRTAIL
-67 AKQLERHGGKHFKDL
+67 AKQLERHGGKHIKNL
-82 DSTITHV
+82 DSATTHV
-89 LIDKKLKVERA
+89 IVDKKMKLERV

-106 KDIPEEVK
+106 KDIPDEVK
-114 IVDSEWLSQCLSE
+114 VVDSDWLSNCLSE
-127 GKLVEVEKYILGK
+127 GNL
-140 GQVEIEEKSACEPA
+140 VEIEHYILSKVCQDSKIESTQNLSSNETFNVEQTSELVAGDLGPSGSKLDVETGTTHEIKSAVQGSPSKKA
-154 STKSDKGK
+154 SLKT
-162 QTSVLDIV
+162 QVTS
-170 HTEPSGPNLDIEAST
+170 
-185 SNELKEVSKSPT
+185 
-197 KHSALK
+197 
-203 PQDRNADDDSD
+203 ADDDSD
-214 YTDSGDEGS
+214 YADSGDEGS
-223 KSGRSPVVTPNVS
+223 KSGKSPVITPNVS
-236 PEKLQTSW
+236 PEKLSKNL
-244 VCAQAATSQQ
+244 VCAQASTSNQQ
-254 ENYNQFITDKLQVL
+254 NHNQFITEKLQIL
-268 ATSYANT
+268 ATSYVNS

-288 ASIKNYHKK
+288 ASVKNYHKK

-317 IWEIVQ
+317 IWEIVE

-338 AINLFVGVWGAGPTT
+338 AINLFAGVWGAGPTT
-353 AEAWVSQGLKTLDD
+353 AEAWVSQGLKTLED
-367 LKEHGKLTR
+367 LKNHGKLTR

-396 AGKIEEVVKKAALNI
+396 AGQIEKVVKNAALEI
-411 NPGLQA
+411 NPGLEA

-445 EGVMIKLLE
+445 EGVMTKLLD

-460 FLTDDLTLAENGEH
+460 FLTDDLTFAENGEH

-516 NRSMRLLAKKN
+516 NRSMRLLAKNN

-537 TGVIRKGGEKIFEGT
+537 TGVVRKGGEKIFEGT

>member
-1 MFQFQYGGTEGE
+1 M
-13 LAILKQTSKMSRKR
+13 SKTR
-27 GVNDATNK
+27 NDDSSLGNR
-35 SPEKAVKL
+35 PEKKRKF
-43 SPDLSGV
+43 SPDFSGIS
-50 TAVIVEVG
+50 AVIVDVG
-58 LGKTRASIL
+58 LGKTRTAIL
-67 AKQLERHGGKHFKDL
+67 AKQLERHGGKHIKNL
-82 DSTITHV
+82 DSATTHV
-89 LIDKKLKVERA
+89 IVDKKMKLERV

-106 KDIPEEVK
+106 KDIPDEVK
-114 IVDSEWLSQCLSE
+114 VVDSDWLSNCLS
-127 GKLVEVEKYILGK
+127 GGNLVEIEHYILGK
-140 GQVEIEEKSACEPA
+140 VCHDSKIKSTQNLSSNETFNVEQTSELVAGDLGPSASKRDVETGTTHEIKSAVQGSPSKKA
-154 STKSDKGK
+154 SLKT
-162 QTSVLDIV
+162 QVTS
-170 HTEPSGPNLDIEAST
+170 
-185 SNELKEVSKSPT
+185 
-197 KHSALK
+197 
-203 PQDRNADDDSD
+203 ADDDSD
-214 YTDSGDEGS
+214 YADSGDEGS
-223 KSGRSPVVTPNVS
+223 KSGKSPVITPNVS
-236 PEKLQTSW
+236 PEKLSKNL
-244 VCAQAATSQQ
+244 VCAQASTSHQQ
-254 ENYNQFITDKLQVL
+254 NHNQFITEKLQIL
-268 ATSYANT
+268 ATSYANS

-288 ASIKNYHKK
+288 VSVKNYHKK

-317 IWEIVQ
+317 IWEIVE
-323 TGHLRRLDHVDPKQE
+323 TGHLRRLDHVDPKQG

-353 AEAWVSQGLKTLDD
+353 AEAWVSQGLNTLED
-367 LKEHGKLTR
+367 LKKHGKLTR

-396 AGKIEEVVKKAALNI
+396 AGQIEEVVKNAALEI
-411 NPGLQA
+411 NLGLEA

-445 EGVMIKLLE
+445 EGVMTKLLD

-460 FLTDDLTLAENGEH
+460 FLTDDLTFAENGEH

-516 NRSMRLLAKKN
+516 NRSMRLLAKNN

-537 TGVIRKGGEKIFEGT
+537 TGVVRKGGEKIFEGT

>member
-1 MFQFQYGGTEGE
+1 
-13 LAILKQTSKMSRKR
+13 MSRKR
-27 GVNDATNK
+27 GSDNFLDNRPGK
-35 SPEKAVKL
+35 ILKPN
-43 SPDLSGV
+43 PDLSGIS
-50 TAVIVEVG
+50 AVIIDVG

-67 AKQLERHGGKHFKDL
+67 AKQLERHGGKHITNL
-82 DSTITHV
+82 ESTTTHV
-89 LIDKKLKVERA
+89 IIDKKLKLERV
-100 KKYLGV
+100 KKCLGV
-106 KDIPEEVK
+106 KDIPDEVK
-114 IVDSEWLSQCLSE
+114 VVDSEWLSKCLSE
-127 GKLVEVEKYILGK
+127 GRLVEIESYILGK
-140 GQVEIEEKSACEPA
+140 DRLDVDDKSACEQI
-154 STKSDKGK
+154 SSKTDKGK
-162 QTSVLDIV
+162 QASELSVVDS
-170 HTEPSGPNLDIEAST
+170 EPSRLKLDVEIRT
-185 SNELKEVSKSPT
+185 SDELKAVFCESPSKQA
-197 KHSALK
+197 SARTQV
-203 PQDRNADDDSD
+203 PNADDDSD

-223 KSGRSPVVTPNVS
+223 KSGRSPVITPNVS
-236 PEKLQTSW
+236 PEKLQKSW
-244 VCAQAATSQQ
+244 VCAQPSTSQQ
-254 ENYNQFITDKLQVL
+254 QNPNQFITDKLQIL

-288 ASIKNYHKK
+288 ASLKNYHKK
-297 LETWEECSS
+297 IETWEECSS

-317 IWEIVQ
+317 IWEVVQ

-353 AEAWVSQGLKTLDD
+353 AEAWLSQGLSTLED
-367 LKEHGKLTR
+367 LKNYGKLTR

-383 YYDEFLERMPREE
+383 YYYEFLERMPREE
-396 AGKIEEVVKKAALNI
+396 AGKIEEVVKSAALKI
-411 NPGLQA
+411 NPGLEA
-417 FACGSYRRGKPTCGD
+417 FACGSYRRGKRTCGD

-445 EGVMIKLLE
+445 EGVMTKLLE

-460 FLTDDLTLAENGEH
+460 FLTDDLTLSENGDH

-516 NRSMRLLAKKN
+516 NRSMRQLAKNN

-537 TGVIRKGGEKIFEGT
+537 TGVVRKGSEKIFEGT

-564 YLGLEYREPHERD
+564 YLGLEYREPYERD

>member
-1 MFQFQYGGTEGE
+1 M
-13 LAILKQTSKMSRKR
+13 SKTR
-27 GVNDATNK
+27 NDDSSLGNQ
-35 SPEKAVKL
+35 PEKKRKF
-43 SPDLSGV
+43 SPDFSGIS
-50 TAVIVEVG
+50 AVIVDVG
-58 LGKTRASIL
+58 LGKTRTAIL
-67 AKQLERHGGKHFKDL
+67 AKQLERHGGKQIKNL
-82 DSTITHV
+82 DSATTHV
-89 LIDKKLKVERA
+89 IVDKKMKLERV

-106 KDIPEEVK
+106 KDIPDEVK
-114 IVDSEWLSQCLSE
+114 VVDSDWLSNCLSE
-127 GKLVEVEKYILGK
+127 GNL
-140 GQVEIEEKSACEPA
+140 VEIEHYILSKVCQDSKIKSTQNLSSNETFNVEQTSELVAGDLGPSGSKRDVETGTTHEIKSAVQGSP
-154 STKSDKGK
+154 SKK
-162 QTSVLDIV
+162 TSLKTQV
-170 HTEPSGPNLDIEAST
+170 T
-185 SNELKEVSKSPT
+185 S
-197 KHSALK
+197 
-203 PQDRNADDDSD
+203 ADDDSD
-214 YTDSGDEGS
+214 YADSGDEGS
-223 KSGRSPVVTPNVS
+223 KSGKSPVITPNVS
-236 PEKLQTSW
+236 PEKLSKNL
-244 VCAQAATSQQ
+244 VCAQASTSNQQ
-254 ENYNQFITDKLQVL
+254 NHNQFITEKLQIL
-268 ATSYANT
+268 ATSYVNS

-288 ASIKNYHKK
+288 ASVKNYHKK

-317 IWEIVQ
+317 IWEIVE

-338 AINLFVGVWGAGPTT
+338 AINLFAGVWGAGPTT
-353 AEAWVSQGLKTLDD
+353 AEAWVSQGLKTLED
-367 LKEHGKLTR
+367 LKNHGKLTR

-396 AGKIEEVVKKAALNI
+396 AGQIEEVVKNAALEI
-411 NPGLQA
+411 NPGLEA

-445 EGVMIKLLE
+445 EGVMTKLLD

-460 FLTDDLTLAENGEH
+460 FLTDDLTFAENGEH

-516 NRSMRLLAKKN
+516 NRSMRLLAKNN

-537 TGVIRKGGEKIFEGT
+537 TGVVRKGGEKIFEGT

>member
-1 MFQFQYGGTEGE
+1 M
-13 LAILKQTSKMSRKR
+13 SKTR
-27 GVNDATNK
+27 NDN
-35 SPEKAVKL
+35 SSLGNQPEKKRKF
-43 SPDLSGV
+43 SPDFSGII
-50 TAVIVEVG
+50 AVIVDVG
-58 LGKTRASIL
+58 LGKTRTAIL
-67 AKQLERHGGKHFKDL
+67 AKQLERHGGKHIKNL
-82 DSTITHV
+82 DSATTHV
-89 LIDKKLKVERA
+89 IVDKKMKLERV

-106 KDIPEEVK
+106 KDIPDEVK
-114 IVDSEWLSQCLSE
+114 VVDSDWLSNCLSE
-127 GKLVEVEKYILGK
+127 GNL
-140 GQVEIEEKSACEPA
+140 VEIEHYILSKVCQDSKIKSTQNLSSNETFNVEQTSELVAGDLGPSGTKLDVETGTTHEIKSAVQGSPSKKA
-154 STKSDKGK
+154 SLKT
-162 QTSVLDIV
+162 QVTS
-170 HTEPSGPNLDIEAST
+170 
-185 SNELKEVSKSPT
+185 
-197 KHSALK
+197 
-203 PQDRNADDDSD
+203 ADDDSD
-214 YTDSGDEGS
+214 YADSGDEGS
-223 KSGRSPVVTPNVS
+223 KSGKSPVITPNVS
-236 PEKLQTSW
+236 PEKLSKNL
-244 VCAQAATSQQ
+244 VCAQASTFHQQ
-254 ENYNQFITDKLQVL
+254 NHNQFITEKLQIL
-268 ATSYANT
+268 ATSYANS

-288 ASIKNYHKK
+288 VSVKNYHKK

-317 IWEIVQ
+317 IWEIVE

-353 AEAWVSQGLKTLDD
+353 AEAWVSQGLKTLED
-367 LKEHGKLTR
+367 LKNHGKLTR

-396 AGKIEEVVKKAALNI
+396 AGQIEEVVKNAALEI
-411 NPGLQA
+411 NPGLEA

-445 EGVMIKLLE
+445 EGVITKLLD

-460 FLTDDLTLAENGEH
+460 FLTDDLTFAENGEH

-516 NRSMRLLAKKN
+516 NRSMRLLAKNN

-537 TGVIRKGGEKIFEGT
+537 TGVVHKGGEKIFEGT

>member
-1 MFQFQYGGTEGE
+1 M
-13 LAILKQTSKMSRKR
+13 SKTR
-27 GVNDATNK
+27 NDDSSLGNQ
-35 SPEKAVKL
+35 PEKKRKF
-43 SPDLSGV
+43 SPDFSGIS
-50 TAVIVEVG
+50 AVIVDVG
-58 LGKTRASIL
+58 LGKTRTAIL
-67 AKQLERHGGKHFKDL
+67 AKQLERHGGKYIKNL
-82 DSTITHV
+82 DSATTHV
-89 LIDKKLKVERA
+89 IVDKKMKLERV

-106 KDIPEEVK
+106 KDIPDEVK
-114 IVDSEWLSQCLSE
+114 VVDSDWLSNCLSE
-127 GKLVEVEKYILGK
+127 GNL
-140 GQVEIEEKSACEPA
+140 VEIEHYILSKVCQDSKIESTQNLSSNETFNVEQTSELVAGDLGPSRSKLDVETGTTHEIKSAVQGSP
-154 STKSDKGK
+154 SKK
-162 QTSVLDIV
+162 TSLKTQV
-170 HTEPSGPNLDIEAST
+170 T
-185 SNELKEVSKSPT
+185 S
-197 KHSALK
+197 
-203 PQDRNADDDSD
+203 ADDDSD
-214 YTDSGDEGS
+214 YADSGDEES
-223 KSGRSPVVTPNVS
+223 KSGKSPVITPNVS
-236 PEKLQTSW
+236 PEKLSKNL
-244 VCAQAATSQQ
+244 VCAQASTSNQQ
-254 ENYNQFITDKLQVL
+254 NHNQFITEKLQIL
-268 ATSYANT
+268 ATSYANS

-288 ASIKNYHKK
+288 ASVKNYHKK

-317 IWEIVQ
+317 IWEIVE

-338 AINLFVGVWGAGPTT
+338 AINLFAGVWGAGPTT
-353 AEAWVSQGLKTLDD
+353 AEAWVSQGLKTLED
-367 LKEHGKLTR
+367 LKNHGKLTH

-396 AGKIEEVVKKAALNI
+396 AGQIEKVVKNAALEI
-411 NPGLQA
+411 NPGLEA

-445 EGVMIKLLE
+445 EGVMTKLLD

-460 FLTDDLTLAENGEH
+460 FLTDDLTFAENGEH

-516 NRSMRLLAKKN
+516 NRSMRLLAKNN

-537 TGVIRKGGEKIFEGT
+537 TGVVRKGGEKIFEGT

>member
-1 MFQFQYGGTEGE
+1 M
-13 LAILKQTSKMSRKR
+13 SKTR
-27 GVNDATNK
+27 NDDSSLGNK
-35 SPEKAVKL
+35 PEKKRKF
-43 SPDLSGV
+43 SPDFSGIS
-50 TAVIVEVG
+50 AVIVDVG
-58 LGKTRASIL
+58 LGKTRTAIL
-67 AKQLERHGGKHFKDL
+67 AKQLERHGGKHIKNL
-82 DSTITHV
+82 DSATTHV
-89 LIDKKLKVERA
+89 IVDKKMKLERV

-106 KDIPEEVK
+106 KDIPDEVK
-114 IVDSEWLSQCLSE
+114 VVDSDWLSNCLSE
-127 GKLVEVEKYILGK
+127 GNL
-140 GQVEIEEKSACEPA
+140 VEIEHYILSKVCQDSKIKSTQNLSSNETFNVEQTSELVAGDLGPSGTKLDVETGTTHEIKSAVQGSPSKKA
-154 STKSDKGK
+154 SLKT
-162 QTSVLDIV
+162 QVTS
-170 HTEPSGPNLDIEAST
+170 
-185 SNELKEVSKSPT
+185 
-197 KHSALK
+197 
-203 PQDRNADDDSD
+203 ADDDSD
-214 YTDSGDEGS
+214 YADSGDEES
-223 KSGRSPVVTPNVS
+223 KSGKSPVITPNVS
-236 PEKLQTSW
+236 PEKLSKNL
-244 VCAQAATSQQ
+244 VCAQASTSNQQ
-254 ENYNQFITDKLQVL
+254 NHNQFITEKLQIL
-268 ATSYANT
+268 ATSYVNS

-288 ASIKNYHKK
+288 ASVKNYHKK

-317 IWEIVQ
+317 IWEIVE

-353 AEAWVSQGLKTLDD
+353 AEAWVSQGLKTLED
-367 LKEHGKLTR
+367 LKNHGKLTR

-396 AGKIEEVVKKAALNI
+396 AGQIEEVVKNAALEI
-411 NPGLQA
+411 NPGLEA

-445 EGVMIKLLE
+445 EGVMTKLLD

-460 FLTDDLTLAENGEH
+460 FLTDDLTIAENGEH

-516 NRSMRLLAKKN
+516 NRSMRLLAKNN

-537 TGVIRKGGEKIFEGT
+537 TGVVRKGGEKIFEGT

>member
-1 MFQFQYGGTEGE
+1 M
-13 LAILKQTSKMSRKR
+13 SKTR
-27 GVNDATNK
+27 NDDSSLGNQ
-35 SPEKAVKL
+35 PEKKRKF
-43 SPDLSGV
+43 SPDFSGIS
-50 TAVIVEVG
+50 AVIVDVG
-58 LGKTRASIL
+58 LGKTRTAIL
-67 AKQLERHGGKHFKDL
+67 AKQLERHGGKHIKNL
-82 DSTITHV
+82 DSATTHV
-89 LIDKKLKVERA
+89 IVDKKLKLERV

-106 KDIPEEVK
+106 KDIPDEVK
-114 IVDSEWLSQCLSE
+114 VVDSDWLSNCLSE
-127 GKLVEVEKYILGK
+127 GNL
-140 GQVEIEEKSACEPA
+140 VEIEHYILSKVCQDSKIKSTQNLSSNETFNVEQTSELVAGNLGPSGSKRDVETGTTHEIKSAVQGSPSKKA
-154 STKSDKGK
+154 SLKT
-162 QTSVLDIV
+162 QVTS
-170 HTEPSGPNLDIEAST
+170 
-185 SNELKEVSKSPT
+185 
-197 KHSALK
+197 
-203 PQDRNADDDSD
+203 ADDDSD
-214 YTDSGDEGS
+214 YADSGDEGS
-223 KSGRSPVVTPNVS
+223 KSGKSPVITPNVS
-236 PEKLQTSW
+236 PEKLSKNL
-244 VCAQAATSQQ
+244 VCAQASTSNQQ
-254 ENYNQFITDKLQVL
+254 NHNQFITEKLQIL
-268 ATSYANT
+268 ATSYANS

-288 ASIKNYHKK
+288 ASVKNYHKK

-317 IWEIVQ
+317 IWEIVE

-338 AINLFVGVWGAGPTT
+338 AINLFAGVWGAGPTT
-353 AEAWVSQGLKTLDD
+353 AEAWVSQGLKTLED
-367 LKEHGKLTR
+367 LKNHGKLTR

-383 YYDEFLERMPREE
+383 YYEEFLERMPREE
-396 AGKIEEVVKKAALNI
+396 AGQIEEVVKNAALEI
-411 NPGLQA
+411 NPGLEA

-445 EGVMIKLLE
+445 EGVMTKLLD

-460 FLTDDLTLAENGEH
+460 FLTDDLTFAENGEH

-516 NRSMRLLAKKN
+516 NRSMRLLAKNN

-537 TGVIRKGGEKIFEGT
+537 TGVVRKGGEKIFEGT

>member
-1 MFQFQYGGTEGE
+1 M
-13 LAILKQTSKMSRKR
+13 SKTR
-27 GVNDATNK
+27 NDDSSLGNQ
-35 SPEKAVKL
+35 PEKKRKF
-43 SPDLSGV
+43 SPDFSGIS
-50 TAVIVEVG
+50 AVIVDVG
-58 LGKTRASIL
+58 LGKTRTAIL
-67 AKQLERHGGKHFKDL
+67 AKQLERHGGKHIKNL
-82 DSTITHV
+82 DSATTHV
-89 LIDKKLKVERA
+89 IVDKKMKLERV

-106 KDIPEEVK
+106 KDIPDEVK
-114 IVDSEWLSQCLSE
+114 VVDSDWLSNCLSE
-127 GKLVEVEKYILGK
+127 GNL
-140 GQVEIEEKSACEPA
+140 VEIEHYILSKVCQDSKIESTQNLSSNETFNVEQTSELVAGGLGPSRSKLYVETGTTHEIKSAVQGSP
-154 STKSDKGK
+154 SKK
-162 QTSVLDIV
+162 TSLKTQV
-170 HTEPSGPNLDIEAST
+170 T
-185 SNELKEVSKSPT
+185 S
-197 KHSALK
+197 
-203 PQDRNADDDSD
+203 ADDDSD
-214 YTDSGDEGS
+214 YAESGDEGS
-223 KSGRSPVVTPNVS
+223 KSGKSPVITPNVS
-236 PEKLQTSW
+236 PEKLSKNL
-244 VCAQAATSQQ
+244 VCAQASTSNQQ
-254 ENYNQFITDKLQVL
+254 NHNQFITEKLQIL
-268 ATSYANT
+268 ATSYANS

-288 ASIKNYHKK
+288 ASVKNYHKK
-297 LETWEECSS
+297 LETREECSS

-317 IWEIVQ
+317 IWEIVE

-353 AEAWVSQGLKTLDD
+353 AEAWVSQGLKTLED
-367 LKEHGKLTR
+367 LKNHGKLTY

-396 AGKIEEVVKKAALNI
+396 AGQIEEVVKNAALEI
-411 NPGLQA
+411 NPGLEA

-445 EGVMIKLLE
+445 EGVMTKLLD

-460 FLTDDLTLAENGEH
+460 FLTDDLTFAENGEH

-516 NRSMRLLAKKN
+516 NRSMRLLAKNN

-537 TGVIRKGGEKIFEGT
+537 TGVVRKGGEKIFEGT